1 MSNSAKPL
9 VAWASDEARRFFRAF
24 HKYGTEFDKVSRAV
38 GSGRSPEQ
46 CEALHRQHQAFLSL
60 DKKFQ
65 SEIVFIAMVEDAS
78 QHLMKTE
85 DSDGKDGRE
94 RSSGAG
100 NDASDPGVGSEATP
114 APSSSGQKATGAAS
128 GSNARGGDADA
139 DSVLRAS
146 EAGSGAAQ
154 DGAPQQ
160 RTLASTRAR
169 RTPRPSVMLTP
180 QRTPQ
185 RARAPAGRT
194 PASSGK
200 RSRAARAGDDI
211 YDYHDAEA
219 AAAADSARKRRTP
232 AGQKRLDFGFSPSGR
247 RRDAADE
254 QGGIDA
260 LLALAVA
267 GTEGEAGRA
276 GLAGEGVEQPAR
288 GVAARAAAAPD
299 ATHLGLLAGLGGA
312 ASPAL
317 SREASGLEEEE
328 EEEDDDVADAGAI
341 EAGDETDDDYLS
353 AGGRRRGR
361 GRAARG
367 RGRRTP
373 TRRTPAST
381 PGRPRSRGAGVGA
394 GGGPGPAGGA
404 STPSRRV
411 PRPLASPGSGRGTGL
426 GGASPMPA
434 WMALAESDLLGEGDL
449 SNLPDLGYLT
459 SPGLAAFPPGHV
471 ASPAHPMPRLRRR
484 KFAPE
489 RSPPMVSPIKSLFA
503 RRQSLGAGAGG
514 PAAALLGASGL
525 GAFAAAG
532 AGGAGG
538 PSAGEDGAGAAHG
551 AVMSP
556 LEVRLRHAL
565 TAHARRWCAHEFFVA
580 APDRCWLE
588 AGGAGAVLA
597 TLGLPRDAALTWR
610 EWAALRAGLGRPR
623 RLSLRFLHEQ
633 RAALE
638 AWREAAR
645 EAAATASRDAA
656 ARAAA
661 DRAAAGA
668 AGAFAGPGVAGASP
682 PGPGAPAAAAP
693 LPAAGPSAGLAHDAG
708 SMPRALGV
716 GQRVTARHPA
726 TRQLHDGAVLTVAPT
741 CVRVQFDRRELGVEL
756 VRDTD
761 VAPADPA
768 ENLPPAYATQPPERR
783 VLNGR
788 LIVRGKTVNVEGRAP
803 GAAPSAAP
811 SVSEASNLAPAPA
824 VPGTKPPYYV
834 LGATPQSGPGLPAA
848 ALCPA
853 PGAGLAGGAPALSA
867 PGTAAP
873 GPPPHPPPPGST
885 ASVRPQA
892 AAAALLSELTM
903 AMHKKEAL
911 VAQLNLMNDEAAA
924 GVHTDSAGG
933 AQNPGFV
940 RAFASVIV
948 QLKAVS
954 DRIFEKLQELR
965 DDGGPGGA
973 GPDAYGPA
981 PRGDDGGGEAQGPA
995 LSPADLAPEALAA
1008 ASLEAAE
1015 RVVEACRGQLAGGAR
1030 RSGQA
1035 TGEGGEDDAAGGGG
1049 DEAPAGG
1056 GTRAGA
1062 GGDAGGD
1069 LAAGPSTGAEEPAS
1083 PDAAAAAAQRSRG
1096 GVDWGS
1102 ASGRRLTRLIQSCV
1116 QTLLLLQRGTTAP
1129 VPMAA
1134 LAAALDVAIAGVR
1147 PHAPANEGLLTEVR
1161 GALSALKSQILA
1173 PGAGG
1178 AG

>member
-65 SEIVFIAMVEDAS
+65 SEIVFIAM
-78 QHLMKTE
+78 TE

-160 RTLASTRAR
+160 RTLASTR
-169 RTPRPSVMLTP
+169 
-180 QRTPQ
+180 
-185 RARAPAGRT
+185 
-194 PASSGK
+194 
-200 RSRAARAGDDI
+200 
-211 YDYHDAEA
+211 
-219 AAAADSARKRRTP
+219 
-232 AGQKRLDFGFSPSGR
+232 
-247 RRDAADE
+247 
-254 QGGIDA
+254 
-260 LLALAVA
+260 
-267 GTEGEAGRA
+267 
-276 GLAGEGVEQPAR
+276 
-288 GVAARAAAAPD
+288 
-299 ATHLGLLAGLGGA
+299 
-312 ASPAL
+312 
-317 SREASGLEEEE
+317 
-328 EEEDDDVADAGAI
+328 
-341 EAGDETDDDYLS
+341 
-353 AGGRRRGR
+353 
-361 GRAARG
+361 
-367 RGRRTP
+367 
-373 TRRTPAST
+373 
-381 PGRPRSRGAGVGA
+381 
-394 GGGPGPAGGA
+394 
-404 STPSRRV
+404 
-411 PRPLASPGSGRGTGL
+411 
-426 GGASPMPA
+426 
-434 WMALAESDLLGEGDL
+434 
-449 SNLPDLGYLT
+449 
-459 SPGLAAFPPGHV
+459 
-471 ASPAHPMPRLRRR
+471 
-484 KFAPE
+484 
-489 RSPPMVSPIKSLFA
+489 
-503 RRQSLGAGAGG
+503 
-514 PAAALLGASGL
+514 
-525 GAFAAAG
+525 
-532 AGGAGG
+532 
-538 PSAGEDGAGAAHG
+538 
-551 AVMSP
+551 
-556 LEVRLRHAL
+556 
-565 TAHARRWCAHEFFVA
+565 
-580 APDRCWLE
+580 
-588 AGGAGAVLA
+588 
-597 TLGLPRDAALTWR
+597 
-610 EWAALRAGLGRPR
+610 
-623 RLSLRFLHEQ
+623 
-633 RAALE
+633 
-638 AWREAAR
+638 
-645 EAAATASRDAA
+645 
-656 ARAAA
+656 
-661 DRAAAGA
+661 
-668 AGAFAGPGVAGASP
+668 
-682 PGPGAPAAAAP
+682 
-693 LPAAGPSAGLAHDAG
+693 
-708 SMPRALGV
+708 
-716 GQRVTARHPA
+716 
-726 TRQLHDGAVLTVAPT
+726 
-741 CVRVQFDRRELGVEL
+741 
-756 VRDTD
+756 
-761 VAPADPA
+761 
-768 ENLPPAYATQPPERR
+768 
-783 VLNGR
+783 
-788 LIVRGKTVNVEGRAP
+788 KTVNVEGRAP

-1083 PDAAAAAAQRSRG
+1083 PDAAAAAAAQRSRG

-1147 PHAPANEGLLTEVR
+1147 PHAPANEGLLTE
-1161 GALSALKSQILA
+1161 GI
-1173 PGAGG
+1173 PG
-1178 AG
+1178 